1 MAVDAEIEL
10 PTIEFRSSDLKRGT
24 EEWNRLCNRVR
35 EACETFGC
43 FDVVYKKISTK
54 IREDAFELLK
64 ELVEVPVE
72 RKQKN
77 TSPLPYHGWVGP
89 CEQVSVLYEGFG
101 VGDASNYDSV
111 KSFAQLMWPNG
122 HPRFTETIHTLT
134 TQMEELNKLI
144 WLMLT
149 DSYGLREDSLKM
161 NYTTLVRMMKYLA
174 PPPGENKR
182 GLFAHTDKPVSTLIC
197 EDKISGLE
205 IEVSDG
211 QWIKLTN
218 LSPSSFVFFVG
229 DPLKAWSNGRLKSV
243 NHRVM
248 MSGDKDRYSIAAFVI
263 PNEGTII
270 KAPKE
275 LIDDQ
280 HPQLFKEF
288 DFMDFFLYAFSDPA
302 KHIDNGQ
309 LLYSYASL
317 SPPVS
322 R

>member
-24 EEWNRLCNRVR
+24 EEWNRLCKRVR

-205 IEVSDG
+205 IE
-211 QWIKLTN
+211 
-218 LSPSSFVFFVG
+218 
-229 DPLKAWSNGRLKSV
+229 AWSNGRLKSV

>member
-1 MAVDAEIEL
+1 MAVDAEIEF

-24 EEWNRLCNRVR
+24 EGWNRLCKRVR

-43 FDVVYKKISTK
+43 FDVVYKNISTK

-77 TSPLPYHGWVGP
+77 TSPLPCHGWVGP
-89 CEQVSVLYEGFG
+89 SEQVSVLYEGFEDA
-101 VGDASNYDSV
+101 DASNYDSV

-122 HPRFTETIHTLT
+122 HPRFSDTIHTLA

-161 NYTTLVRMMKYLA
+161 NYKTLVRMMKYLA
-174 PPPGENKR
+174 PPLGEYER
-182 GLFAHTDKPVSTLIC
+182 GFFPHTDKPVSTLIC
-197 EDKISGLE
+197 EDKSGLE
-205 IEVSDG
+205 IEVNDG

-218 LSPSSFVFFVG
+218 LSPSSFVFIVG
-229 DPLKAWSNGRLKSV
+229 DPLKAWSNRRLKPV

-248 MSGDKDRYSIAAFVI
+248 MSGDKNRYSIAAFVI

-288 DFMDFFLYAFSDPA
+288 DFMDFFLYAISDPA
-302 KHIDNGQ
+302 KHIDSGE
-309 LLYSYASL
+309 LLHAYASV
-317 SPPVS
+317 SPLVS
-322 R
+322 N

>member
-24 EEWNRLCNRVR
+24 EGWNRLCKRVR

-134 TQMEELNKLI
+134 TQIEELNKLI

-174 PPPGENKR
+174 PPPGEYER

-205 IEVSDG
+205 IE
-211 QWIKLTN
+211 
-218 LSPSSFVFFVG
+218 
-229 DPLKAWSNGRLKSV
+229 AWSNGRLKSV

-322 R
+322 H

>member
-24 EEWNRLCNRVR
+24 EGWNRLCKRVR

-134 TQMEELNKLI
+134 TQIEELNKLI

-174 PPPGENKR
+174 PPPGEYER

-218 LSPSSFVFFVG
+218 LSPSSFVFMVG
-229 DPLKAWSNGRLKSV
+229 DPLKVL
-243 NHRVM
+243 
-248 MSGDKDRYSIAAFVI
+248 
-263 PNEGTII
+263 
-270 KAPKE
+270 
-275 LIDDQ
+275 
-280 HPQLFKEF
+280 
-288 DFMDFFLYAFSDPA
+288 FLYL
-302 KHIDNGQ
+302 INIR
-309 LLYSYASL
+309 LLIYLKLNINDLCEQKKQYKSQNQVRFYL
-317 SPPVS
+317 FF
-322 R
+322 

>member
-1 MAVDAEIEL
+1 
-10 PTIEFRSSDLKRGT
+10 
-24 EEWNRLCNRVR
+24 
-35 EACETFGC
+35 
-43 FDVVYKKISTK
+43 
-54 IREDAFELLK
+54 
-64 ELVEVPVE
+64 
-72 RKQKN
+72 
-77 TSPLPYHGWVGP
+77 
-89 CEQVSVLYEGFG
+89 
-101 VGDASNYDSV
+101 
-111 KSFAQLMWPNG
+111 
-122 HPRFTETIHTLT
+122 
-134 TQMEELNKLI
+134 MEELNKLI

-174 PPPGENKR
+174 PPPGEYER

-205 IEVSDG
+205 IEVNDG

-218 LSPSSFVFFVG
+218 LSPSSFVFIVG

-309 LLYSYASL
+309 LLHAYASV

-322 R
+322 H